1 MATEHTSSGPTLAPT
16 QPAQAPPGYKFI
28 KVRKPDGAIVTVK
41 KKLSPKELE
50 DQQQLKTQSQAGAP
64 KTDAAATEAKK
75 DGVEYKL
82 ITVRMPDGT
91 LAKVKR
97 PASKT
102 GAGSTEKPTSHAAP
116 AAAASTGFDH
126 PLAVTASRREPDAV
140 LITTTTAPEN
150 PLTAEEKKALR
161 EQDLHNKQQRRVRFQ
176 AALLF
181 GLVGAADTVLPDLV
195 DGDEIMP
202 ESDLSDDED
211 FAHGEQDDD
220 HQGEEEK
227 SGAAPSDLAPV
238 VAVAAATAAAGVAA
252 NSMGA
257 QPAQPPQ
264 PPRQLPTSETKGSD
278 AQTKARAEN
287 GTGGYKVTVKDLKNL
302 DEMAEKQQDSQ
313 WPLER
318 RWAAFSF
325 YLLASLSVVL
335 PALFLVLA
343 CFIMAMNGKSS
354 ESTWGRMVD
363 PIKIAVTVWPIVFA
377 AVTAQGFK
385 TWAAY
390 KVERG
395 VKLMELEQLVGSNS
409 FGAVVKQPFLLRRL
423 DLLTLGIFAIWALSP
438 IGSQALLRSYT
449 LERGRI
455 DDRLPVKYAPALGYN
470 MLLSPGAQKKIDNGT
485 ILSNLWQ
492 ATSSY
497 YVQAFLEDGVK
508 RSDDQNSQR
517 QDPYNHP
524 LPLKLLPDPLG
535 PVQTISSLYG
545 LPIALIP
552 PTALSSRDPEQS
564 KQEQKASADAQIPF
578 EDVQFPVTSSYFDF
592 TCNNWKETT
601 RGEIDLGNATAFSWS
616 QTLGMEMFSSSGNA
630 SDKSVNRLR
639 FSTLLDANTALN
651 RTGLELDPVIVV
663 SDDWKYAVIECGF
676 QQVFFSSKVL
686 CHIDANSGSLYTFD
700 CAMDYLEILPD
711 DQVRPEWHT
720 HLGDFSNAF
729 VRGGS
734 PYPMLY
740 PSTPTERYSL
750 LSRERVDGITRFG
763 DSELDALSVSPSIF
777 ADSFGTLFNTFVHI
791 AHCPECIITSDLG
804 RIDAGLMPIE
814 YGYDPDQ
821 ASKGFYTGG
830 ISGMA
835 LGLYRRPG
843 TNDGNATHAKSTPD
857 LLFKLDWRWVG
868 LFLACVIVLFL
879 VGVASVI
886 LESVLVAPDVL
897 GYASTLARNSRYLH
911 LPKTA
916 AKPMGGPERA
926 RAIGGVKVMIQDV
939 KPDKDVG
946 KIALGLKHDRAE
958 KLKPGRLYR

>member
-1 MATEHTSSGPTLAPT
+1 MSATEHTSSGPTLAPT

-50 DQQQLKTQSQAGAP
+50 DQQLLKTQSQAGAP
-64 KTDAAATEAKK
+64 KTDPAATEAKK
-75 DGVEYKL
+75 DGVEYKI

-102 GAGSTEKPTSHAAP
+102 GAGSTEKPTSDAP
-116 AAAASTGFDH
+116 AAPTGPD
-126 PLAVTASRREPDAV
+126 PLAVTASAREPDSFPIA
-140 LITTTTAPEN
+140 TTTAPA
-150 PLTAEEKKALR
+150 TAKEKEALW
-161 EQDLHNKQQRRVRFQ
+161 EQDLHNKQQRRARFQ
-176 AALLF
+176 TALLF

-195 DGDEIMP
+195 DGDEIMS

-220 HQGEEEK
+220 HQEGEK

-264 PPRQLPTSETKGSD
+264 PPRQLPTSDTKGSD
-278 AQTKARAEN
+278 AQTKARAAN
-287 GTGGYKVTVKDLKNL
+287 GTGGYKVTVKDLKDL
-302 DEMAEKQQDSQ
+302 DEKAEKQQDSQ

-335 PALFLVLA
+335 PTLFLVLA

-354 ESTWGRMVD
+354 ESAWGRMID

-449 LERGRI
+449 LERGRVN
-455 DDRLPVKYAPALGYN
+455 DKLPVKYAPIHGYN
-470 MLLSPGAQKKIDNGT
+470 MLLSPGAEKKIDNGT

-508 RSDDQNSQR
+508 RSDDNKSQG

-524 LPLKLLPDPLG
+524 LPLKFIPGSVG

-545 LPIALIP
+545 LPIALVP
-552 PTALSSRDPEQS
+552 PTALSPRDSEQG

-592 TCNNWKETT
+592 TCNSWKETT
-601 RGEIDLGNATAFSWS
+601 RGEIDPNATAFSWS

-639 FSTLLDANTALN
+639 FSTLLDANKALN
-651 RTGLELDPVIVV
+651 QTGLELDPVIVT

-676 QQVFFSSKVL
+676 EQVFFSSDVL

-700 CAMDYLEILPD
+700 CAMDDLKILSD
-711 DQVRPEWHT
+711 DQVLAEWHT
-720 HLGDFSNAF
+720 HLEDFSNAL

-740 PSTPTERYSL
+740 PSTPIERYSL

-763 DSELDALSVSPSIF
+763 DSKLDALSVSPTIF

-791 AHCPECIITSDLG
+791 AHCPECIITSNLG
-804 RIDAGLMPIE
+804 RIDASLMPIE
-814 YGYDPDQ
+814 YGYDPAKVSSGD
-821 ASKGFYTGG
+821 YTGG
-830 ISGMA
+830 MSRTA
-835 LGLYRRPG
+835 LDLYRRPG
-843 TNDGNATHAKSTPD
+843 TNDGNAIHARSTPD
-857 LLFKLDWRWVG
+857 LLFKLDWRWVS
-868 LFLACVIVLFL
+868 LFLTCVIVLFL